1 MYIDMRAEG
10 AVAANVTAQL
20 YVNTVPVESLT
31 LTAGNVYAQATFNS
45 GTSCPQGAVVY
56 IKFTTTDTTANVT
69 CLMRIGEFL

>member
-1 MYIDMRAEG
+1 MYLDLRAEG

-31 LTAGNVYAQATFNS
+31 LTSGNVYAQATFNT
-45 GTSCPQGAVVY
+45 GTTCPQGAVIY

-69 CLMRIGEFL
+69 ALMRIGEYL